1 MQSKTF
7 LDRTT
12 PPHIVTLILLA
23 GLSALTMNIFL
34 PSLPGMAAW
43 FEAPY
48 ALMQLSVALYL
59 AVSAV
64 LQVIIGP
71 ISDRYGRRPVL
82 LWSLGLFLLAT
93 LGTLLAPNATVFLI
107 FRMAQAVI
115 AAGMVLSRA
124 VVRDMVPD
132 AQAASMIGYV
142 TMGMSLVPM
151 IGPVIGG
158 VLDEAIG
165 WQANFALLLVLGAA
179 TLWLVWADLG
189 ETATIRQV
197 SVMDQVR
204 DYPKLLKSQRFWGY
218 ALCAAFASGSFFAFL
233 GGAPFVGT
241 EVFGL
246 SSSEIGAL
254 FAITA
259 VGYAAGNFIAG
270 RYSVRIGMNR
280 MVLMGALATVFGL
293 GLLVVLTV
301 IGVHSPFVFFGMM
314 ISVGLGN
321 GMTIPNATAGML
333 SIKPEL
339 AGTASGLGGAIMIG
353 GGRCAGGLCGLSF
366 ATGVVRNA
374 LGAFDV
380 RLGLGI
386 AIVDLLGDPARP
398 RPWAVR
404 VIGDLTTA
412 LQRRRLPLQSR
423 GREWPLRNSM
433 PGQSCVRCARGLA

>member
-1 MQSKTF
+1 MQDKRF
-7 LDRTT
+7 LDRKT
-12 PPHIVTLILLA
+12 PPHIATLILLA

-43 FEAPY
+43 FDAPY

-64 LQVIIGP
+64 LQVVIGP
-71 ISDRYGRRPVL
+71 ISDRFGRRPVL
-82 LWSLGLFLLAT
+82 LWSLALFLLAT

-132 AQAASMIGYV
+132 EQAASMIGYV
-142 TMGMSLVPM
+142 TMGMSIVPM

-165 WQANFALLLVLGAA
+165 WQANFGLLFALGAV

-189 ETATIRQV
+189 ETAVVRKV
-197 SVMDQVR
+197 SLMDQVR
-204 DYPKLLKSQRFWGY
+204 NYPKLLTSQRFWGY
-218 ALCAAFASGSFFAFL
+218 ALCAGFSSGSFFAFL

-241 EVFGL
+241 QVFGL

-270 RYSVRIGMNR
+270 RFSVRIGMNR
-280 MVLMGALATVFGL
+280 MVLFGALSSVIGL
-293 GLLVVLTV
+293 GLLAALTL
-301 IGVHSPFVFFGMM
+301 IGVHSPYVFFGLM
-314 ISVGLGN
+314 ISMGLGN
-321 GMTIPNATAGML
+321 GMTMPNATAGML

-353 GGRCAGGLCGLSF
+353 GGAALAAFAGYLLKPGSSELPLVLLMLASAF
-366 ATGVVRNA
+366 AAVVAILAVMRRARA
-374 LGAFDV
+374 LGLVA
-380 RLGLGI
+380 
-386 AIVDLLGDPARP
+386 
-398 RPWAVR
+398 
-404 VIGDLTTA
+404 
-412 LQRRRLPLQSR
+412 
-423 GREWPLRNSM
+423 
-433 PGQSCVRCARGLA
+433 